1 MCEDGERDR
10 RGERVRGGKDG
21 NLNTISFIGNKT
33 YTSIEDFSEVLHAK
47 L

>member
-1 MCEDGERDR
+1 MCEAGERDR

-21 NLNTISFIGNKT
+21 NLNTISFIGNKI
-33 YTSIEDFSEVLHAK
+33 YTSTEDFPELLHAK